1 MISQLFIAVPLIIGV
16 DNELFKLVN
25 AKRFAVGAAT
35 KGLGL
40 MIIHFELSI
49 LDNTSEV
56 VLQPSE
62 LAVPPLIEVW
72 IVHTHFM
79 FKEARKV
86 FDGIPADRISLPSRG
101 GEESFHFGRDSPPCV
116 STLIMHG

>member
-1 MISQLFIAVPLIIGV
+1 MIPQLLIAVPLIIGV
-16 DNELFKLVN
+16 DNELSKLVN

-40 MIIHFELSI
+40 MIIHFELGI

-56 VLQPSE
+56 VLQPPK
-62 LAVPPLIEVW
+62 LAVTPLIEVR

-79 FKEARKV
+79 FKVA
-86 FDGIPADRISLPSRG
+86 G
-101 GEESFHFGRDSPPCV
+101 
-116 STLIMHG
+116 